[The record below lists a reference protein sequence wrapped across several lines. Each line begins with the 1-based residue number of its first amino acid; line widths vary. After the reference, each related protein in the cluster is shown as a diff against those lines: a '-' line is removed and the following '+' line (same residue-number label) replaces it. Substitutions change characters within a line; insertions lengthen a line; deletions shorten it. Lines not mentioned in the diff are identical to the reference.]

1 MEEKRGKSQERGTGE
16 STGSRLEGP
25 GLASKEP
32 EGRQMPSWLL
42 ALSGEPGQAQVLTSD
57 LGGRGTKEPGQGVT
71 ELLLAPGAK
80 LKGRKKEGGS
90 ALSKACP
97 QAPAA
102 FTLGWG
108 V

>member
-1 MEEKRGKSQERGTGE
+1 
-16 STGSRLEGP
+16 
-25 GLASKEP
+25 
-32 EGRQMPSWLL
+32 MPSWLL
-42 ALSGEPGQAQVLTSD
+42 ALSREPGQAQVLTSD
-57 LGGRGTKEPGQGVT
+57 LGGRGTKETHHGVT

-97 QAPAA
+97 QAPDA

-108 V
+108 VVVSQRDEGSAFVVFSSKTRVYVDELD